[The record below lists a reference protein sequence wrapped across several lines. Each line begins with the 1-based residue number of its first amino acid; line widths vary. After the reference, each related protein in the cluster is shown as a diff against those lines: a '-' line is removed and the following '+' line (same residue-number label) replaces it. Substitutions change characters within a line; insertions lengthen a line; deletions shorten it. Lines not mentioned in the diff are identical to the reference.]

1 MVVPQHSEDT
11 EDGQGQDMFC
21 PLSKHSNLCTRIL
34 ETEMNLAR
42 FMIGF
47 FAILLCA
54 LIGLGLGLL
63 LYKVFPHA
71 W

>member
-1 MVVPQHSEDT
+1 MKFV
-11 EDGQGQDMFC
+11 
-21 PLSKHSNLCTRIL
+21 
-34 ETEMNLAR
+34 R

-47 FAILLCA
+47 IAILLCA
-54 LIGLGLGLL
+54 LIGLGLGVL